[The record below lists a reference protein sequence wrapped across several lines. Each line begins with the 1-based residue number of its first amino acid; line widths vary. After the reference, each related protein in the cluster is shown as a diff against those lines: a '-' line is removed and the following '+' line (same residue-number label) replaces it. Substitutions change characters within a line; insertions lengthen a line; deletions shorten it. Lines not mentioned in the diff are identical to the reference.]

1 VDLEAPVNAE
11 FDSNLV
17 SSAYFQEALD
27 WLAGLLMSDL
37 QTSREP
43 VVKEMI
49 RLTGIEAEDA
59 LQIRHLA
66 VAYLLN
72 ISRSPASPGYEPLLI
87 KRGENPLLAR
97 VKSYLAVDQGRK
109 IADES
114 RKYREVVAAIR
125 FLAKPNRSRWA
136 VNRKIALLLAA
147 SRETRIIRAIFIE
160 AHLSDHIL
168 INMLPWAAPCN
179 EMAIERILEIA
190 RMAAPR
196 IRIRRGP
203 KVTAASA
210 AHELFLE
217 KHGIRGASAY
227 SYSDLEEDFIDEAT
241 QATRLEFPGARFG
254 PQPASRRLKA
264 RRQLAGAWIPRR
276 GARGASQRKS
286 H

>member
-1 VDLEAPVNAE
+1 VNAE

-27 WLAGLLMSDL
+27 WLAELLMSDL

-49 RLTGIEAEDA
+49 RLTGIEG
-59 LQIRHLA
+59 RG
-66 VAYLLN
+66 
-72 ISRSPASPGYEPLLI
+72 RSPNSPPG
-87 KRGENPLLAR
+87 
-97 VKSYLAVDQGRK
+97 
-109 IADES
+109 S
-114 RKYREVVAAIR
+114 RLSAEHI
-125 FLAKPNRSRWA
+125 KPNRSRWA

-147 SRETRIIRAIFIE
+147 SRETRIIRTIFIE

-168 INMLPWAAPCN
+168 INMLPWAAPGN

-203 KVTAASA
+203 KVTFASA

-276 GARGASQRKS
+276 GERGASQRKS

>member
-1 VDLEAPVNAE
+1 MNAG
-11 FDSNLV
+11 FDSNLL
-17 SSAYFQEALD
+17 SSAHFQEALD
-27 WLAGLLMSDL
+27 SLAGLLMSDL

-43 VVKEMI
+43 VVKELI

-59 LQIRHLA
+59 LQIRHSA
-66 VAYLLN
+66 AAYLLN

-97 VKSYLAVDQGRK
+97 VKAYLAVDQGRK

-114 RKYREVVAAIR
+114 RKCREVVAAIR

-168 INMLPWAAPCN
+168 INMLPWAAPGN

>member
-1 VDLEAPVNAE
+1 
-11 FDSNLV
+11 
-17 SSAYFQEALD
+17 
-27 WLAGLLMSDL
+27 MSDL

-43 VVKEMI
+43 VVKELI
-49 RLTGIEAEDA
+49 PLTGREAEDA
-59 LQIRHLA
+59 LRIRHSA
-66 VAYLLN
+66 AAYLLN

-97 VKSYLAVDQGRK
+97 VKAYVAVDQGRK

-114 RKYREVVAAIR
+114 RKYREVVSAIR
-125 FLAKPNRSRWA
+125 FLAKPKRSRWA
-136 VNRKIALLLAA
+136 VNRKIGLLLAV

-160 AHLSDHIL
+160 TNLSDHIL
-168 INMLPWAAPCN
+168 INLLPWAAQGN
-179 EMAIERILEIA
+179 EMALERILEIA
-190 RMAAPR
+190 RMAAPQ

-210 AHELFLE
+210 THELFLE

-227 SYSDLEEDFIDEAT
+227 SYSDLEGDFIDEAT
-241 QATRLEFPGARFG
+241 QATRLEFPGIRFG

-264 RRQLAGAWIPRR
+264 RRQLAGLPIPRR
-276 GARGASQRKS
+276 NPKGVSPKKS

>member
-1 VDLEAPVNAE
+1 MNAG
-11 FDSNLV
+11 FDSDLV

-27 WLAGLLMSDL
+27 WLARLLMSDL

-49 RLTGIEAEDA
+49 RLTGSEAADA
-59 LQIRHLA
+59 LRIRLLA
-66 VAYLLN
+66 SAYLLN
-72 ISRSPASPGYEPLLI
+72 ISRSPASAGYEPLLI

-97 VKSYLAVDQGRK
+97 VKAYLAVDQGRK

-114 RKYREVVAAIR
+114 RKYREVVTAVR

-147 SRETRIIRAIFIE
+147 SQETRIIRAIFLE
-160 AHLSDHIL
+160 AHDRDHIL
-168 INMLPWAAPCN
+168 INLLPSATQGN

-190 RMAAPR
+190 PMVAPR

-210 AHELFLE
+210 THELFLE

-227 SYSDLEEDFIDEAT
+227 SYSELEQDFIDEAT
-241 QATRLEFPGARFG
+241 QATRLEFPGAWFG

-264 RRQLAGAWIPRR
+264 RRQLAGAPVPRR
-276 GARGASQRKS
+276 GAKGVSQRKS

>member
-1 VDLEAPVNAE
+1 VKAE
-11 FDSNLV
+11 FDSNLIF
-17 SSAYFQEALD
+17 SEALD

-43 VVKEMI
+43 VVKDMI
-49 RLTGIEAEDA
+49 RLTGSEVEDGRR
-59 LQIRHLA
+59 LRLLA
-66 VAYLLN
+66 TAFLLN
-72 ISRSPASPGYEPLLI
+72 TSRLPASPGYEPLLI

-97 VKSYLAVDQGRK
+97 LKAYVTVDQGKK

-114 RKYREVVAAIR
+114 RKYREVVSAIR

-136 VNRKIALLLAA
+136 VDRKIAILLAT

-160 AHLSDHIL
+160 ANLSDHIL
-168 INMLPWAAPCN
+168 INLLPSAQGN
-179 EMAIERILEIA
+179 EMATERILEIA

-227 SYSDLEEDFIDEAT
+227 SYSELEGDFVDEAT
-241 QATRLEFPGARFG
+241 QATRLEFPGIRFG

-264 RRQLAGAWIPRR
+264 RRQPAGAPIPHR
-276 GARGASQRKS
+276 GAKGVSQRKS

>member
-1 VDLEAPVNAE
+1 MNAE
-11 FDSNLV
+11 FDSNLIF
-17 SSAYFQEALD
+17 SAYFHETLD

-43 VVKEMI
+43 VVKGMI
-49 RLTGIEAEDA
+49 RLTGREVEDA
-59 LQIRHLA
+59 RRLRLLA
-66 VAYLLN
+66 TAFLLN
-72 ISRSPASPGYEPLLI
+72 TSRLPASPGYEPLLI

-97 VKSYLAVDQGRK
+97 LKAYVTVDQGKK

-114 RKYREVVAAIR
+114 RRYREVVTTIR

-136 VNRKIALLLAA
+136 VNRKSAILLAA
-147 SRETRIIRAIFIE
+147 SRETTIIRAIFIE
-160 AHLSDHIL
+160 AGLSDHIL
-168 INMLPWAAPCN
+168 INLLPSAAQGN
-179 EMAIERILEIA
+179 EMATERILEIA
-190 RMAAPR
+190 RTAAPR
-196 IRIRRGP
+196 IRMRRGP

-227 SYSDLEEDFIDEAT
+227 SYSELEEDFIDEAT
-241 QATRLEFPGARFG
+241 KATRLEFPGTRFG

-264 RRQLAGAWIPRR
+264 RRQLAGAPIPHR
-276 GARGASQRKS
+276 GVKGVSQRKL

>member
-1 VDLEAPVNAE
+1 MLNTIFAGPLVPSAP
-11 FDSNLV
+11 
-17 SSAYFQEALD
+17 FQEALD
-27 WLAGLLMSDL
+27 WLTRLFMSDL

-43 VVKEMI
+43 AAKDLFPLTGNLVLDSLGI
-49 RLTGIEAEDA
+49 RLAA
-59 LQIRHLA
+59 ARYLLQIA
-66 VAYLLN
+66 QSA
-72 ISRSPASPGYEPLLI
+72 PSPGYEALLI
-87 KRGENPLLAR
+87 KRGENPLIAR
-97 VKSYLAVDQGRK
+97 VKAYTTLSEGRK

-114 RKYREVVAAIR
+114 RRYGEVVAAIR
-125 FLAKPNRSRWA
+125 FLARPNRSRWA

-168 INMLPWAAPCN
+168 INMLPPAAQGD

-227 SYSDLEEDFIDEAT
+227 SYSDLEEDFIDEPT
-241 QATRLEFPGARFG
+241 RATRLEFP
-254 PQPASRRLKA
+254 
-264 RRQLAGAWIPRR
+264 
-276 GARGASQRKS
+276 
-286 H
+286 